1 MLFLANT
8 SEIMRKFNFWKRR
21 EYPEIDPDIIF
32 LDSHNLPDFD
42 TQQFEGRI
50 ERPIS
55 KFSFALILLAF
66 LLCSGAY
73 LWKISIL
80 QIAHGEEYYAASKDN
95 QLRHIPIFAPRGVI
109 YDRNNIA
116 LAFNGDSRSY
126 IQENGFGHLLGYVS
140 LPSKKDLENGTYYS
154 NGFVGRQGLEQTYE
168 RLLQGTHGLKI
179 EEVDVHGNIISS
191 SVLREP
197 SEGNNLTTSID
208 ARVQKKM
215 YELIESL
222 ALDKHFQGGAGI
234 IMDVKTGELIT
245 LVSYP
250 EYSPQVL
257 VEGKDRETI
266 SAYQNDPQTPFLNR
280 ATQGLYAPGSI
291 VKPFI
296 ATAALNERTISPDTA
311 IVSTGSISIPN
322 LYDPSKPTVFKD
334 WKAHGSVNMRQAL
347 AVSSDVYFYVVGGG
361 YRNQA
366 GLGIER
372 IDKYLQKFGFG
383 SPTGIDVEKE
393 ASGVIPTPN
402 WKAEHFDGEKWNIGN
417 TYHTA
422 IGQYGFQVTPIQ
434 TVRAIAAIANG
445 GKLVTP
451 RLYRNETRSENA
463 GSPIGISDSLLKI
476 VREGMRMAVTEGT
489 GKGLS
494 IPGFPIAAKTGTAEL
509 GVSKDKVNSWVIGF
523 FPYDTPRYAFAVVME
538 RGDVHNTI
546 GGVFIMRQLF
556 DWMLVNAQEYIRS
569 PQTSD

>member
-1 MLFLANT
+1 MLSFENT
-8 SEIMRKFNFWKRR
+8 LEIMRRSHLWKKK
-21 EYPEIDPDIIF
+21 EYPEIDPDVIF

-55 KFSFALILLAF
+55 KFSFVLILITF
-66 LLCSGAY
+66 LLFAGVY
-73 LWKISIL
+73 LWRISVL
-80 QIAHGEEYYAASKDN
+80 QIVQGEKYYAASKDN

-109 YDRNNIA
+109 YDRNQVA
-116 LAFNGDSRSY
+116 LAFNGESRSY
-126 IQENGFGHLLGYVS
+126 IQENGFGHLLGYVG
-140 LPSKKDLENGTYYS
+140 LPSKKDLENDTYYP
-154 NGFVGRQGLEQTYE
+154 NEIVGRQGLEQTYE
-168 RLLQGTHGLKI
+168 NLLRGTPGLKI
-179 EEVDVHGNIISS
+179 EEVDVHGNITSS

-197 SEGNNLTTSID
+197 SEGSNLHTSID

-222 ALDKHFQGGAGI
+222 ALDKHFQGGAGV
-234 IMDVKTGELIT
+234 IMDVETGELIT

-250 EYSPQVL
+250 EYLPKVL
-257 VEGKDRETI
+257 VEGKDTETI
-266 SAYQNDPQTPFLNR
+266 SEYQNDTRTPFLNR

-296 ATAALNERTISPDTA
+296 AIGALNERTISPDTT

-322 LYDPSKPTVFKD
+322 PYDPSKPTVFKD
-334 WKAHGSVNMRQAL
+334 WKAHGAVNMQRAL

-366 GLGIER
+366 GLGIDR
-372 IDKYLQKFGFG
+372 IDTYLQKFGFG

-393 ASGVIPTPN
+393 AVGVVPTPR

-434 TVRAIAAIANG
+434 AVRAVAAIANG
-445 GKLVTP
+445 GRLVTP
-451 RLYRNETRSENA
+451 RLYRNETRAEDA
-463 GSPIGISDSLLKI
+463 GISIGISDSLLKI

-489 GKGLS
+489 SQGLS

-509 GVSKDKVNSWVIGF
+509 GVSKEKVNSWVIGF

-556 DWMLVNAQEYIRS
+556 DWILVNIPEYTRA
-569 PQTSD
+569 PQKTD

>member
-1 MLFLANT
+1 
-8 SEIMRKFNFWKRR
+8 MRKFHFWKRK
-21 EYPEIDPDIIF
+21 EYPEIDPDVIF

-66 LLCSGAY
+66 FLCSGAY
-73 LWKISIL
+73 LWKISAL
-80 QIAHGEEYYAASKDN
+80 QIAQGEEYYAASKDN

-109 YDRNNIA
+109 YDRNHIA
-116 LAFNGDSRSY
+116 LAFNGESRSY
-126 IQENGFGHLLGYVS
+126 IQENGFGHLLGYVG
-140 LPSKKDLENGTYYS
+140 LPSKKDLENDTYYS
-154 NGFVGRQGLEQTYE
+154 NEIVGRQGLEQTYE
-168 RLLQGTHGLKI
+168 RLLRGTHGLKI
-179 EEVDVHGNIISS
+179 EEVDVHGDITSS
-191 SVLREP
+191 SVLRES
-197 SEGNNLTTSID
+197 SEGNNLNTSID

-266 SAYQNDPQTPFLNR
+266 SAYQNDSRTPFLNR

-296 ATAALNERTISPDTA
+296 ATAALSERTISPDTA

-322 LYDPSKPTVFKD
+322 PYDPSKPTVFKD
-334 WKAHGSVNMRQAL
+334 WKAHGAVNMRQAL

-393 ASGVIPTPN
+393 ASGVIPTSE
-402 WKAEHFDGEKWNIGN
+402 WKAEHFDGEKWNVGN

-451 RLYRNETRSENA
+451 RLYRNETRAGNA
-463 GSPIGISDSLLKI
+463 GSSIGISDSLLKI

-556 DWMLVNAQEYIRS
+556 DWMLVNAPEYTRS
-569 PQTSD
+569 PQTAD